1 MNTQIPPHRL
11 SRLPAWT
18 AGALIALALGMPQ
31 AWAAEALQPYVL
43 AYTSGNALATEIPLV
58 KSRLA
63 GAAFEVIGEYSP
75 YPNAHVIAVTSPE
88 LKSAAEKP
96 ALAAFGAVEHVG
108 LTVVDGKLQVSYLNP
123 KYVAGA
129 YRLPVDLAGVAQ
141 KLAAALGAE
150 KGFGTDKGRTAEQ
163 LREFRYMVGMESFED
178 TYELG
183 THASYE
189 EAVKTVE
196 ANLQKKVGG
205 AAKVYRL
212 DLPRQRTLFGISR
225 ANVTDKRA
233 NDKHILHDT
242 VDQQFAIKTTA
253 YLPYQLLVDGNKLRA
268 QHMRFRMAV
277 WHPDL
282 TMLTFGKLMSSPGAI
297 GELLEKIAGGKQE
310 NFSF

>member
-1 MNTQIPPHRL
+1 MNTHTPPRQSFRL
-11 SRLPAWT
+11 
-18 AGALIALALGMPQ
+18 LALTVGVLMALVLGTPRV
-31 AWAAEALQPYVL
+31 WAAEALQPYVL
-43 AYTSGNALATEIPLV
+43 AYTSNSTLATEIPLV
-58 KSRLA
+58 KAKLA
-63 GAAFEVIGEYSP
+63 GAGFEVLGEYSP
-75 YPNAHVIAVTSPE
+75 YANAHVIAVTNPE

-108 LTVVDGKLQVSYLNP
+108 LTVVDGELQVSYLNP

-141 KLAAALGAE
+141 RLATALGAE
-150 KGFGTDKGRTAEQ
+150 KGFGTDKGRTAQQ

-196 ANLQKKVGG
+196 TNLQEKVGG

-212 DLPRQRTLFGISR
+212 DLPGQRTLFGVSR
-225 ANVTDKRA
+225 AKVTDKRA

-253 YLPYQLLVDGNKLRA
+253 YLPYQLLVEGNKVRA

-297 GELLEKIAGGKQE
+297 GELLEKVAGGQPE